1 MTRDPVLGW
10 LAAGACA
17 LAVCVTVLGA
27 WVRLSDAGLGCPDWP
42 GCYGQV
48 DVPSTR
54 AEIER
59 ANAAYPDRP
68 VETSKAWKEMV
79 HRYVAGALGL
89 LVAGLAVLSW
99 CRLPRGRAGPTGL
112 AGIVVVQALLGM
124 WTVTLLLKPVVV
136 VAHLLG
142 GIVLIA
148 GLAWLAMT
156 HSAPAQAPPR
166 PRWLPAA
173 LLVAL
178 AVTLAQ
184 VGLGGW
190 TSANYAALACGSEF
204 PTCQG
209 RWWPE
214 ADFARGF
221 DAWHGLGVDYE
232 GGILAGPART
242 AIHVSHRLGALVT
255 TIVVG
260 GVAVACLWPGRAREL
275 HRWGALIACVLALQ
289 VGLGIANVE
298 WLLPLATATA
308 HNGMA
313 ALLVLV
319 LVMSLHRAKRPPSH
333 GS

>member
-1 MTRDPVLGW
+1 MTRDPLLGW

-17 LAVCVTVLGA
+17 LALCVTVLGA

-48 DVPSTR
+48 DVPSTG

-68 VETSKAWKEMV
+68 VESGKAWKEMV
-79 HRYVAGALGL
+79 HRYIAGLLGLVVAGI
-89 LVAGLAVLSW
+89 AVLSW
-99 CRLPRGRAGPTGL
+99 RRLQRGRAGPTVL
-112 AGIVVVQALLGM
+112 VGIVVLQALLGM

-142 GIVLIA
+142 GIVLIS

-156 HSAPAQAPPR
+156 HLGPAAPPTR
-166 PRWLPAA
+166 PRWLPRL

-178 AVTLAQ
+178 VVTLAQ

-190 TSANYAALACGSEF
+190 TSANYAALACGSDF

-214 ADFARGF
+214 ANFAQGF
-221 DAWHGLGVDYE
+221 DAWHGLGVNYE

-275 HRWGALIACVLALQ
+275 HGWGALIGCVLALQ

-308 HNGMA
+308 HNGAA

-319 LVMSLHRAKRPPSH
+319 LVMSLHRATRYPSY